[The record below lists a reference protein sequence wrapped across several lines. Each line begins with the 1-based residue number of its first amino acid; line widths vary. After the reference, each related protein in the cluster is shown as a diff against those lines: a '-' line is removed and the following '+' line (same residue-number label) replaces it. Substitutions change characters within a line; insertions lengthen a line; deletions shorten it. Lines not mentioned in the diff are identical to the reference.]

1 MHGRKNF
8 RRKTNRLKDFEYINP
23 FIYFVT
29 ICSYEKNKTFVN
41 SDIVSEKLKHLEK
54 SADKHNLKVLAYC
67 FMPDHVHLLI
77 GSNDTEGNLI
87 NFIKE
92 FKQKTGYEFKK
103 KHEVNLWQKSFYD
116 HILRK
121 EESVIDLVRYIFN
134 NPVRKGLVTE
144 FKKYSFLGSM
154 VVDID
159 DIY

>member
-1 MHGRKNF
+1 MSTDF
-8 RRKTNRLKDFEYINP
+8 RRKPNRLKDFEYTNP
-23 FIYFVT
+23 FIYFIT

-41 SDIVSEKLKHLEK
+41 SDTVSEMLKHLEK
-54 SADKHNLKVLAYC
+54 SADKHNVQVLAYC
-67 FMPDHVHLLI
+67 FMPDHVHLLV
-77 GSNDTEGNLI
+77 GSNDAEGNLI
-87 NFIKE
+87 NFIKD

-103 KHEVNLWQKSFYD
+103 KHDVSLWQKSFYD

-144 FKKYSFLGSM
+144 FKKYPFLGSM